1 MCIRDRDP
9 TLPLVTAQS
18 TLHDALDAMLMG
30 STGSA
35 LVVDR
40 RGRLVGLVT
49 IATIMDAISASQS
62 AARKDSESPEGANTA
77 QFTAS
82 TSEPAAAGSHAAA
95 PGEAPVGHGRAP
107 AGEGEA
113 TAEGSDADPSVS
125 ATPSPGHGDPAH
137 GGPAGPE
144 QGAAPEVRGGRA

>member
-1 MCIRDRDP
+1 M
-9 TLPLVTAQS
+9 TAQS

-82 TSEPAAAGSHAAA
+82 TAEPGAAGSHAAA
-95 PGEAPVGHGRAP
+95 PGEAPAGHGKAP

-113 TAEGSDADPSVS
+113 PAEGVDPGPATG
-125 ATPSPGHGDPAH
+125 ATPPTGHGDPAP
-137 GGPAGPE
+137 GGSAEPQPGAGPE
-144 QGAAPEVRGGRA
+144 ARGGRA